1 MVRDKITSI
10 ILLSTEAKYRGTVNF
25 ILLFMLAPLW
35 SLLDKDYMLSRQRIE
50 SLSREAKTMEAL
62 LLLF

>member
-35 SLLDKDYMLSRQRIE
+35 SLLNKDYTLSRRRIK